1 MKISQREQRLLII
14 LAFIVIIFGSY
25 YGILKPQF
33 DKINSLKT
41 EEGALQAKYDEF
53 VVGLDPKHPVY
64 KQRTIADTKVK
75 EISSLFFPE
84 LRQEKFILLLGE
96 QMEAAGID
104 PQDVSFTNVESGA
117 NLKEAETNTDDG
129 EMTEEDKKYL
139 EELLFTYYG
148 IEKEKPVDKE
158 ALKAKNEELQR
169 LMKSVRRQSLTL
181 NYTGDIFS
189 LLLFLNELESYSR
202 RIVVEKVGMDSTGL
216 GEQQSSVQLTYYAI
230 PKLHKQ
236 DDDFMAWNLIGPYG
250 KVDPFYGSFA
260 PRGMKAKG
268 QAAQKS
274 AENADFFMMLNP
286 ISSDLTTVIVS
297 KMNDRLRETYLYGD
311 NEGQESVTIE
321 LTEKDGKY
329 YYTYQV
335 GADKYP
341 KELEPANFVPNGES
355 IKVQVMS
362 SPRNGANDLS
372 GVKVT
377 VVNKTKKA
385 LIFEVFND
393 DAKSR
398 LQIVKTSGNVSIVK
412 K

>member
-1 MKISQREQRLLII
+1 MKLSQREQILLIALI
-14 LAFIVIIFGSY
+14 FIVVIFGSY
-25 YGILKPQF
+25 FLLLKPQF
-33 DKINSLKT
+33 EKIDSLKA
-41 EEGALQAKYDEF
+41 EEETLQAKYDEF
-53 VVGLDPKHPVY
+53 VVGMDPKHPVY

-96 QMEAAGID
+96 QMEVAGIN
-104 PQDVSFTNVESGA
+104 PQDVTFTNIESGA
-117 NLKEAETNTDDG
+117 DLKEAETSTDN
-129 EMTEEDKKYL
+129 EEKTEEFKLL
-139 EELLFTYYG
+139 EEMLSTYYG
-148 IEKEKPVDKE
+148 IEKEKPVDIE
-158 ALKAKNEELQR
+158 ALKAENEEIQK

-181 NYTGDIFS
+181 NYSGDIFS

-202 RIVVEKVGMDSTGL
+202 RIVVENVEMHSTGI
-216 GEQQSSVQLTYYAI
+216 GEQESSVQLTYYAI

-260 PRGMKAKG
+260 PIGMKAKG
-268 QAAQKS
+268 QAVEKTATK
-274 AENADFFMMLNP
+274 ADFFMMLNP

-297 KMNDRLRETYLYGD
+297 KMNDRLRETYVYGD
-311 NEGQESVTIE
+311 NEGQEMVNIE
-321 LTEKDGKY
+321 LTEKEGKY
-329 YYTYQV
+329 YYSYQV

-341 KELEPANFVPNGES
+341 KELEPAVFVPNGDT
-355 IKVQVMS
+355 IKVQVTS
-362 SPRNGANDLS
+362 SPRTGTNDLS

-377 VVNKTKKA
+377 VANKTNKA
-385 LIFEVFND
+385 LVFEVYND

-398 LQIVKTSGNVSIVK
+398 IQLVKTSGKVSIVK